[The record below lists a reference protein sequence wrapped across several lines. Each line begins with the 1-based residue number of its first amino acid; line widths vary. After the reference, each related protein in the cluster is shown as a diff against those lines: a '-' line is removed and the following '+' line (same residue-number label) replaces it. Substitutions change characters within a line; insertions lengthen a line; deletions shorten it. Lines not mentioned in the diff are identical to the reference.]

1 MFALVKKC
9 PTRSKLDISFLNFG
23 EATPRRATR
32 SRRPETT
39 GVVERST
46 EMETSRITSQP
57 AISSPEFPLS
67 LDTPPMEARTADA
80 LPEGPW
86 QY

>member
-1 MFALVKKC
+1 M
-9 PTRSKLDISFLNFG
+9 
-23 EATPRRATR
+23 
-32 SRRPETT
+32 
-39 GVVERST
+39 
-46 EMETSRITSQP
+46 SQP

-86 QY
+86 QYEPKWDGFRCLA